1 MFKVSLLAATMQLF
15 SLALFG
21 QEKIDTLQAST
32 TKWSLQQCISYALE
46 NNLSI
51 KSQAEGLRVQK
62 NTLNASRYG
71 LLPSIDIS
79 GSQSI
84 SNGRA
89 LDQST
94 YQFSNQTVK
103 YTNASLSGS
112 MVLFAGFQKQNSI
125 QKNNLDLMSGVQ
137 DFEKLKN
144 DITLNIAAAYLQIL
158 FNQELTKVADDQ
170 LSLTNQQVNQTKK
183 LVDAGKVVVGNLLDI
198 QAQEASEELQ
208 LVNAQNNLYM
218 SKLTLSQYLDLRD
231 SLLEVSAPDLDS
243 VMIVSV
249 GGSITRYISDGRE

>member
-1 MFKVSLLAATMQLF
+1 MRLQVFMFKVSLLAATMQLF

-112 MVLFAGFQKQNSI
+112 MVCWNG
-125 QKNNLDLMSGVQ
+125 
-137 DFEKLKN
+137 
-144 DITLNIAAAYLQIL
+144 IL
-158 FNQELTKVADDQ
+158 
-170 LSLTNQQVNQTKK
+170 
-183 LVDAGKVVVGNLLDI
+183 LL
-198 QAQEASEELQ
+198 AS
-208 LVNAQNNLYM
+208 
-218 SKLTLSQYLDLRD
+218 
-231 SLLEVSAPDLDS
+231 P
-243 VMIVSV
+243 
-249 GGSITRYISDGRE
+249 